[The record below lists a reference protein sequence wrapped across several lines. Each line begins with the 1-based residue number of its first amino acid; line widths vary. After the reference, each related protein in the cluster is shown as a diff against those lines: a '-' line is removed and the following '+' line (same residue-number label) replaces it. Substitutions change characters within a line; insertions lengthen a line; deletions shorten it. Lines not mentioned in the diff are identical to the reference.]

1 MSRFY
6 GSLCIKNKILTT
18 LHNNSAGQIK
28 LERRAV
34 VINYTLRMVT
44 GTVLSSITLQQRQN
58 SITVLFLSSTESCL
72 GTIHVGGPWM
82 EWWITAPATAQPPW
96 HCFRIHHAPLHFFC
110 FSFCFRCTFKILISC
125 GRPCRPPASVEH
137 AKVGPWLSGL

>member
-44 GTVLSSITLQQRQN
+44 GTVLSSITLQQRQIKLHH
-58 SITVLFLSSTESCL
+58 SFVLEFKRIVSWHHTCRWTMDGMVDYCPSHRTASMALFSYSPRSSSLFLLFFLFSLYFQNSYLVRWT
-72 GTIHVGGPWM
+72 M
-82 EWWITAPATAQPPW
+82 QATG
-96 HCFRIHHAPLHFFC
+96 L
-110 FSFCFRCTFKILISC
+110 
-125 GRPCRPPASVEH
+125 CRAR
-137 AKVGPWLSGL
+137 